1 MKHLNYQTEKFTLH
15 VEVQDVLTQADKD
28 IITVL
33 FQSLI
38 DDTSEKK
45 EVTQPVKH
53 GRTMITVKDVHQQVL
68 DTIIKKGLKVSCKN
82 GDCRVPKT
90 VDEIPPNLLKKSS
103 DTYKRA
109 RQKLYYRLKTNA

>member
-15 VEVQDVLTQADKD
+15 VEVQDELTQADKD

-38 DDTSEKK
+38 ESK
-45 EVTQPVKH
+45 EEVKPVKY
-53 GRTMITVKDVHQQVL
+53 GKTGISDEAIKEQVL
-68 DTIIKKGLKVSCKN
+68 RTLIDKEKAVSCKN
-82 GDCRVPKT
+82 GDCRIPT
-90 VDEIPPNLLKKSS
+90 SVDEIPPNLLKKSS

-109 RQKLYYRLKTNA
+109 RAKLNYLLKKTV

>member
-38 DDTSEKK
+38 ESK
-45 EVTQPVKH
+45 EEVKPVKY
-53 GRTMITVKDVHQQVL
+53 GKSIIMEKDVREQVL
-68 DTIIKKGLKVSCKN
+68 RTLIDKGQEVSCKD
-82 GDCRVPKT
+82 GDCRLPRT
-90 VDEIPPNLLKKSS
+90 VDEIPPNLLLKSS
-103 DTYKRA
+103 STYKLA
-109 RQKLYYRLKTNA
+109 RQKLYYILKKNA